1 MNKKRLS
8 VVMAGAMLAS
18 SVAPVLAAEVQK
30 SEHSAAEIGL
40 LQKEL
45 RELLNSKVYSNV
57 DENNPGGGH
66 EDLRNQSVYAVYVNG
81 INQGLDKA
89 NKLHDQ
95 DAWQAVFNAIEVGAK
110 VEVYNKGFEEV
121 EGKVYGYKT
130 VKGGKLVAYTKEAE
144 LKELVQNFYNDNKY
158 DHNDQTQMKSQFKQ
172 FVKFAKYDTITN
184 EAVIQFD
191 NDVTVSGTDE
201 KDTLRIKADGTQPKF
216 KYEKARFTS
225 RKEYNTY
232 FYNDANGVSHALIDS
247 GIEAKDFYGF
257 TLTSEK
263 TIDKVEDIKSELV
276 REYTITPG
284 GYDLALEDL
293 YDGLMLTEKGHEFFQ
308 MVEDEVATGRT
319 VTLKLTDEAGE
330 HYTVDVKIDLSGE
343 WVSQFNHIYS
353 KLKEY
358 KNGYRFQVVL
368 DGVKTGDGTELAE
381 EVYTITGKDKT
392 NTARVMDWLRNA
404 QARVDILAGANRY
417 ETAVEIAKEYTYL
430 HRNTTS
436 KLNKA
441 NIVLVNGNALVD
453 GLAAAPLAA
462 SLEKDGLKTPVLLT
476 EADALPKAT
485 KAYLKEVIGN
495 VQVGELKNVTI
506 HLVGGESVLNKS
518 LERELRSLGFNVER
532 YGGDN
537 REETSLEVAEAV
549 EANGGS
555 KTKAFVVGGE
565 GEADAMSI
573 ASVAAATHTP
583 IIVGAKNG
591 VSEDAA
597 YELRGKTVTVI
608 GGKTVVTNAEYNTIK
623 AEANGI
629 SRIYGDNRKATN
641 AEIIKKYY
649 KNGYVGTAK
658 NVIVA
663 KDGQN
668 RKSDLVDALAAANMA
683 ATKKA
688 PIVLAT
694 NSLSKAQEAALESNA
709 KQSYALYQVGIGVNK
724 DKVVRIIAQNLRLS
738 NR

>member
-158 DHNDQTQMKSQFKQ
+158 DHNDQTQMKLQFKQ

-225 RKEYNTY
+225 GNEYNTY

>member
-18 SVAPVLAAEVQK
+18 SVAPVLAAEVVK

-225 RKEYNTY
+225 GNEYNTY

-555 KTKAFVVGGE
+555 KTKAFVVGAE

>member
-8 VVMAGAMLAS
+8 LVMAGAMLAS

>member
-18 SVAPVLAAEVQK
+18 SVAPVLAAEVVK

-45 RELLNSKVYSNV
+45 RELLTSKVYSNV
-57 DENNPGGGH
+57 EENAPAGKT
-66 EDLRNQSVYAVYVNG
+66 DVRNDSVYAIYVNG
-81 INQGLDKA
+81 VNQGLDKA

-121 EGKVYGYKT
+121 EGIVYGYKT

-201 KDTLRIKADGTQPKF
+201 KDTLRIKADGKQPKF

-225 RKEYNTY
+225 GSEWDTY
-232 FYNDANGVSHALIDS
+232 FYNDANGVSHALIDD

-263 TIDKVEDIKSELV
+263 TEDKVEDIKSELV

-308 MVEDEVATGRT
+308 MIEDEVATGRT

-694 NSLSKAQEAALESNA
+694 NSLSKAQESALESNA

>member
-18 SVAPVLAAEVQK
+18 SVAPVLAAEVVK

-225 RKEYNTY
+225 GKEYNTY